1 MKSLLSLLVLLCL
14 ISSTIQAQVV
24 FADEE
29 EYVEPAIPLA
39 GFPDIISKQI
49 PSDVLPHRAFPE
61 NRIRVTNRLDTV
73 AIFHKEAFQ
82 GLDTNDVFR
91 FHDVD
96 NINYMPSI
104 AIRREKDWLLVGMH
118 PFYRMTFNTV
128 KVMIVELGKKKKP
141 YLQVEIIRD
150 GNVVSRSR
158 SGYEEQ
164 WKSMHTLSL
173 LDIEAPYLVLDNL
186 FLGYTYRVANKSEVE
201 PGIWLRDVQESE
213 MAYTAAWKAKKA
225 QVEFILQTDRFE
237 RLERKGEEPPTLLDP
252 AIGINRPL
260 IQEATFQLIGQKFTV
275 KNK

>member
-1 MKSLLSLLVLLCL
+1 MKPILSVLLL
-14 ISSTIQAQVV
+14 ICALSIPAAAQVV

-49 PSDVLPHRAFPE
+49 PGDVLPHRAFPE

-73 AIFHKEAFQ
+73 AIFHKVAFQ

-128 KVMIVELGKKKKP
+128 KVTIIELGKKKKP

-164 WKSMHTLSL
+164 WKTMHTLSL
-173 LDIEAPYLVLDNL
+173 FDIEDPYLVLDNL

-213 MAYTAAWKAKKA
+213 MAYEAAWKLKKA
-225 QVEFILQTDRFE
+225 QVKFIIQTDRFE
-237 RLERKGEEPPTLLDP
+237 RLEEKGEEPPTLLEP
-252 AIGINRPL
+252 AIGVNRPL
-260 IQEATFQLIGQKFTV
+260 IQEGTFQLINQKFMV
-275 KNK
+275 KK